1 MTCRQLAIGEVEDAL
16 PVASIENV
24 LFVAAILHE
33 VAAVGVGEGFVAVHD
48 PAADESSAA
57 EELVDLVGSLQ

>member
-33 VAAVGVGEGFVAVHD
+33 VAAVDVGEGFVAVHD
-48 PAADESSAA
+48 PLPTSPRPSRN
-57 EELVDLVGSLQ
+57 L